1 MLDLWGALHVLLFK
15 RYQYRYIYSKVS
27 VPSLKHFFEKS
38 DAVLLFIGMAG
49 IGIYVYSSFHHN
61 FSPVYSKG
69 PELRKMLEKSDTNF
83 KQFYNEQGFTDE
95 KAYIAHG
102 SGVNEYVYTDCCEG
116 IADSIQRGFKFIELD
131 LLVTSDN
138 VIIGGHD
145 WQHFKQL
152 IGEIEIND
160 EALSPLSYD
169 MIRNKKINGTYTV
182 VSSKEICQFLEK
194 YPDFYLVTD
203 KIRDYTLLL
212 EQIPF
217 PDRLVVEV
225 FSFEDYYRAL
235 LAGIKYPAYCF
246 TLDKKC
252 FAAVLKNKIPMITV
266 SSRWI
271 FNEDNFKEKLKKLHE
286 SGVVILCYHHI
297 DEACEKNFMRENM
310 GKLFSKFY
318 VDRDYREII
327 KENMQ

>member
-1 MLDLWGALHVLLFK
+1 M
-15 RYQYRYIYSKVS
+15 
-27 VPSLKHFFEKS
+27 KHFFEKS
-38 DAVLLFIGMAG
+38 DAVLLCIGMAS
-49 IGIYVYSSFHHN
+49 ISFYLYSNFHHN
-61 FSPVYSKG
+61 FSPEYSIG
-69 PELRKMLEKSDTNF
+69 RELRKILEKSDTDF
-83 KQFYNEQGFTDE
+83 KLFYNETGFSDE

-102 SGVNEYVYTDCCEG
+102 SGVNEYVYTNCYEG

-138 VIIGGHD
+138 IIIGGHD
-145 WQHFKQL
+145 WRYFKQL
-152 IGEIEIND
+152 LGDTEIND
-160 EALSPLSYD
+160 EPLTYEE
-169 MIRNKKINGTYTV
+169 IKNKKINGTYTI

-225 FSFEDYYRAL
+225 FSFVDYYRAL
-235 LAGIKYPAYCF
+235 FAGIKYPVYCF
-246 TLDKKC
+246 SLDEKC

-266 SSRWI
+266 SSIWI
-271 FNEDNFKEKLKKLHE
+271 FNEDKFKEKLKKLHE
-286 SGVVILCYHHI
+286 NGVVILCYHYI
-297 DEACEKNFMRENM
+297 NEACEKNFMKENM